1 MLNKTI
7 FECRCC
13 GRFTCGFDDGT
24 FDVDE
29 GGVWRRIARIDGPNA
44 ICPACQADP
53 EALDFLIEDGYTSA
67 HIIY

>member
-1 MLNKTI
+1 MLTKTI

-13 GRFTCGFDDGT
+13 GSSVWGFVDGT
-24 FDVDE
+24 FDVDPR
-29 GGVWRRIARIDGPNA
+29 GTWRRIARIDGRDA
-44 ICPACQADP
+44 ICPECLADP